1 MNAQVALSPLDGM
14 RVFVVEDEALVGML
28 LEDMLE
34 EMGCV
39 VVDLA
44 GTIKQALARL
54 ESIGDTTDAAILD
67 VNIGGEKVFPVADA
81 LANLGIPFLFAS
93 GYGPAGVESRFQQHT
108 VLTKPYAES
117 ALADALTK
125 MRAAREG

>member
-1 MNAQVALSPLDGM
+1 MNAPTTFPALDGM

-44 GTIKQALARL
+44 GTIKQALMRL
-54 ESIGDTTDAAILD
+54 EAIGDSTDAAILD
-67 VNIGGEKVFPVADA
+67 VNIGGEPVFPVADV
-81 LANLGIPFLFAS
+81 LADLGIPFLFAS
-93 GYGPAGVESRFQQHT
+93 GYGPAGVDGRYKQHI

-117 ALADALTK
+117 ALADALAK
-125 MRAAREG
+125 MRSEKH